1 MGGHS
6 WPIVRF
12 AIVNSWVGLAGA
24 YRTWVRLRD
33 SHPGNGIPFRVV
45 QDFVQACPIC
55 QKVNRPMMD
64 NKLESRYRT
73 IKSLLFRKAIGIDHV
88 TITPVSKDGYKGI
101 TVIVNM
107 FSGEADLYPYKVSTG
122 EHDARCLHD
131 YFSRKGVFDEIR
143 TDPGTDFKSKI
154 LECMEKWYGINH
166 VFSITDR
173 HESNGVERVIKEV
186 IRHLSALVLSE
197 RIAEKWSEPEVIAS
211 IRLILNTTPLSERGN
226 YAAYVPS
233 SISRAYTDAADS
245 EVEYRVFKGR
255 LTFEREKLY
264 ENLDPLDG
272 RTRVLATF
280 DGLVLGRR
288 RFSEE
293 VQESIILEAYCLAGI
308 CSGVTSGREYIL
320 FVRVDGEDLLSY
332 FDACGGDAFRLTSE
346 NEKALLSCHRGGTC
360 KLSTDE

>member
-1 MGGHS
+1 MC
-6 WPIVRF
+6 
-12 AIVNSWVGLAGA
+12 L
-24 YRTWVRLRD
+24 
-33 SHPGNGIPFRVV
+33 
-45 QDFVQACPIC
+45 
-55 QKVNRPMMD
+55 
-64 NKLESRYRT
+64 
-73 IKSLLFRKAIGIDHV
+73 SLLGSPAFA
-88 TITPVSKDGYKGI
+88 
-101 TVIVNM
+101 
-107 FSGEADLYPYKVSTG
+107 FS
-122 EHDARCLHD
+122 C
-131 YFSRKGVFDEIR
+131 F
-143 TDPGTDFKSKI
+143 
-154 LECMEKWYGINH
+154 
-166 VFSITDR
+166 
-173 HESNGVERVIKEV
+173 
-186 IRHLSALVLSE
+186 
-197 RIAEKWSEPEVIAS
+197 
-211 IRLILNTTPLSERGN
+211 
-226 YAAYVPS
+226 PS